1 MPKTL
6 EQVRDE
12 VREMGVAVT
21 PRTFWR
27 YIEMGLLPQGEKYP
41 GMGNIFYFSDDT
53 PERVMRIQTLKK
65 NLGIPLRLIKKSLL
79 YLLEDQPWDMTL
91 ARKQPSAPDLIVW
104 WAGQMAGLRLLRKP
118 SLDQGDLVTLFQR
131 VKGMFEAFGV
141 GKLEG
146 QVEPDSAGG

>member
-6 EQVRDE
+6 EQVRNE
-12 VREMGVAVT
+12 VREMGVPVT
-21 PRTFWR
+21 QRTFWR

-53 PERVMRIQTLKK
+53 PERVMRIQMLKK
-65 NLGIPLRLIKKSLL
+65 DLGISLRLIKKSLL

-104 WAGQMAGLRLLRKP
+104 WAGQMARLRLLRKP
-118 SLDQGDLVTLFQR
+118 SLDQGDLVALFGR

-141 GKLEG
+141 EQVDG